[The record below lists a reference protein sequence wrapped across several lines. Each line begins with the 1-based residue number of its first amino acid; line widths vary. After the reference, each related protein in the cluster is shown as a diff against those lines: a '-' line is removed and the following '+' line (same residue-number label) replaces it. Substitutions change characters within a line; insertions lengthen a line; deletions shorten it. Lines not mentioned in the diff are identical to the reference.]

1 MRTTTAILILLSALA
16 LPGFGKTVV
25 ALNPLSAEGDLA
37 AERALISDIL
47 LAELS
52 GSPEI
57 TVVDR
62 EQLSQALRE
71 LQLGDQGM
79 VSPESAKQIGKIVG
93 AKYFCGG
100 KLSRSGDK
108 TMAVVRIVDIETTVT
123 KLAYAQLTG
132 EADAITAGKA
142 LADNLV
148 TLIAAF
154 EAEKAAVTAETAS
167 AKQAI
172 PADWKRPSVMVVIPE
187 MHVRQPV
194 LIDPA
199 AETEIV
205 KRLLADGFQVIDSEY
220 TVMMARDP
228 ENSGGLFS
236 TRKTTADYAA
246 QKGAAILLY
255 GEAISEQGAQLDAFE
270 GCRARVELKAID
282 TKTGNILVADS
293 AYAGAT
299 DLAET
304 VAGKKAIQKAANVL
318 SDTFLYRLAEAWNKQ

>member
-1 MRTTTAILILLSALA
+1 MRTIVAVLILAGLTLS
-16 LPGFGKTVV
+16 GYGKTVV

-37 AERALISDIL
+37 AEQALISDIL

-57 TVVDR
+57 TLVDR

-79 VSPESAKQIGKIVG
+79 VSPESAKQVGKILG

-108 TMAVVRIVDIETTVT
+108 TMVVVRIVDIETTVT
-123 KLAYAQLTG
+123 KLAYAQLAG
-132 EADAITAGKA
+132 EADAVTAGKA

-148 TLIAAF
+148 ALIAAF
-154 EAEKAAVTAETAS
+154 EAEKAATAAATTPAV
-167 AKQAI
+167 QAI

-187 MHVRQPV
+187 MHVRQPI

-205 KRLLADGFQVIDSEY
+205 KRLLADGFPVIDSEY
-220 TVMMARDP
+220 TVLMVRDP
-228 ENSGGLFS
+228 ENSGGIFS
-236 TRKTTADYAA
+236 SRKTTADYAA
-246 QKGAAILLY
+246 KKGAAILLY

-304 VAGKKAIQKAANVL
+304 VAGKKAIQKAANLL